1 MLRAIQVDEKDNVAT
16 TISEI
21 KEGDEVSVKLGLETK
36 QVRAKEAVPYGHKIA
51 LTRIAKGSD
60 IIKYG
65 GMIGRAKINIKS
77 GEWVHTHNTDE
88 TYTPTR

>member
-21 KEGDEVSVKLGLETK
+21 KEGDKVSVKLGLETK

-51 LTRIAKGSD
+51 LTGIAKGSD

-65 GMIGRAKINIKS
+65 GVIGKAKINIKS
-77 GEWVHTHNTDE
+77 GEWVHTRNTDE
-88 TYTPTR
+88 TYTPIR